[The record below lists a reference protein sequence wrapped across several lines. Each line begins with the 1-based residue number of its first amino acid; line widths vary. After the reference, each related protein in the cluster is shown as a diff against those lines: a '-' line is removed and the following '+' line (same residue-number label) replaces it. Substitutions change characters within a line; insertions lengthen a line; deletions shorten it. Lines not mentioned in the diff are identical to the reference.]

1 MNTQPED
8 DEEVLANSNVVAF
21 ARPAPAPP
29 GGPDWLR
36 TLPPDSR
43 FLARKKN
50 HTGYS
55 LEWFGIGQILPKAM
69 LLAHEGQMGGM
80 GWTWVISEKFCQTYD
95 FHSMLPQPV
104 NQEEKDEDNSHR
116 PADSRNDEHEP

>member
-1 MNTQPED
+1 MKKQPD
-8 DEEVLANSNVVAF
+8 TRGTLEVVDNVVPF
-21 ARPAPAPP
+21 AKPAPAPP

-43 FLARKKN
+43 FLAKKKN
-50 HTGYS
+50 ASGYA
-55 LEWFGIGQILPKAM
+55 LEWFGIGQTLPKAM

-80 GWTWVISEKFCQTYD
+80 GFTWVITEKFCQTYD

-104 NQEEKDEDNSHR
+104 LQEEQDEDNS
-116 PADSRNDEHEP
+116 PTSAGSGNNEHEP